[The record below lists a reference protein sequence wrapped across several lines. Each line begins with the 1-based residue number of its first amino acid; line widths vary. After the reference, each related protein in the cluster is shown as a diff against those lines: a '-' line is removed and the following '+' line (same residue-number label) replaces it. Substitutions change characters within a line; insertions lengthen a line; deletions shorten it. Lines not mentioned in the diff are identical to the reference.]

1 MQTSSTQRPADLHG
15 PLRDAFERQLALCDS
30 LETIADSLP
39 DRLDR
44 QECLHMSRLVG
55 PLLKHAHAAEELLLF
70 PEVAATLGDPGIIET
85 LRLEHIEDECFAE
98 EVQYELLLIGQG
110 RPLLT
115 PEATGYMLRGFFE
128 GIRRHIRHEQ
138 DLVGRLG
145 AGPAVGEPLPP
156 AGDDAD

>member
-1 MQTSSTQRPADLHG
+1 MQSSTHSPACLADA
-15 PLRDAFERQLALCDS
+15 LRSAFAQQLALCDS
-30 LETIADSLP
+30 LEAVADSLP

-44 QECLHMSRLVG
+44 QECLHLSRLIG
-55 PLLKHAHAAEELLLF
+55 PLIKQAHAAEEKLLF
-70 PEVAATLGDPGIIET
+70 PEVETSLHDPAVIEA

-98 EVQYELLLIGQG
+98 EVQYELLLLGQG

-138 DLVGRLG
+138 DLLSRLTTARQPSSEG
-145 AGPAVGEPLPP
+145 WDR
-156 AGDDAD
+156 AGD

>member
-1 MQTSSTQRPADLHG
+1 MQTSSTQKSADAGAALK
-15 PLRDAFERQLALCDS
+15 DAFERQMALCDS

-39 DRLDR
+39 GRLDR
-44 QECLHMSRLVG
+44 QECLHMSRLIG

-70 PEVAATLGDPGIIET
+70 PEVAASLGDPSIVET

-128 GIRRHIRHEQ
+128 GIRRRIRHEQ
-138 DLVGRLG
+138 DLLARVSARVSVG
-145 AGPAVGEPLPP
+145 
-156 AGDDAD
+156 D

>member
-1 MQTSSTQRPADLHG
+1 MQTTSTQRAAG
-15 PLRDAFERQLALCDS
+15 TSGALRDAFERQLALCDS

-39 DRLDR
+39 GRLDR
-44 QECLHMSRLVG
+44 QACLHLSRLIG
-55 PLLKHAHAAEELLLF
+55 PLLKQVHAAEEQLLF
-70 PEVAATLGDPGIIET
+70 PEVAAALGDPSIIET

-98 EVQYELLLIGQG
+98 EVQYELLLLGQG

-138 DLVGRLG
+138 DLLHRLAAGLPVG
-145 AGPAVGEPLPP
+145 
-156 AGDDAD
+156 D

>member
-1 MQTSSTQRPADLHG
+1 MQTSSTPDCPAEAADLSAA
-15 PLRDAFERQLALCDS
+15 LRDAFERQLALCDS

-39 DRLDR
+39 GRLDR
-44 QECLHMSRLVG
+44 QECLHISRLVG
-55 PLLKHAHAAEELLLF
+55 PLLKQAHAAEELLLF
-70 PEVAATLGDPGIIET
+70 PIVATALEDPTVIET

-98 EVQYELLLIGQG
+98 EVQYELLQMGQG

-138 DLVGRLG
+138 DLLGRL
-145 AGPAVGEPLPP
+145 
-156 AGDDAD
+156 

>member
-1 MQTSSTQRPADLHG
+1 MQTSSTQRPADLNG
-15 PLRDAFERQLALCDS
+15 ALRGAFERQLALCDS

-39 DRLDR
+39 DRLDK
-44 QECLHMSRLVG
+44 QECLHMSRLIG
-55 PLLKHAHAAEELLLF
+55 PLIKQAHDAEEQYLF
-70 PEVAATLGDPGIIET
+70 PEVAAALGDPGIIEK

-110 RPLLT
+110 RPLLA

-138 DLVGRLG
+138 DLLGRLG
-145 AGPAVGEPLPP
+145 KGEQP
-156 AGDDAD
+156 